1 MGIRVH
7 YKLYSVLHVLLG
19 RCEVC
24 GWWAQWL
31 GSDETRRCWA
41 DCVDLQNISFGPGVK
56 SDFQGDFEKRWVWKM
71 YKDGFEGEKQLN
83 EGMEVDD
90 GGAECDDVNCKLLG
104 RGLVF
109 PTRDFASFSSFC

>member
-1 MGIRVH
+1 
-7 YKLYSVLHVLLG
+7 
-19 RCEVC
+19 
-24 GWWAQWL
+24 
-31 GSDETRRCWA
+31 
-41 DCVDLQNISFGPGVK
+41 VK